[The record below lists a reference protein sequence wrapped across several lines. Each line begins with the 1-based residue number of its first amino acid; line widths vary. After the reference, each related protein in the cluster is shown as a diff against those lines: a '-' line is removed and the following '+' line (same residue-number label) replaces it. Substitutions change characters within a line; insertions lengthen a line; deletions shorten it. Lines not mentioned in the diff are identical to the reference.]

1 MKYLKKYHVYD
12 RFSKENKIF
21 ESLDQKEIHK
31 LCDEYR
37 IRNYIINDDGS
48 IDVEGDVG
56 LARLGLTKLP
66 LKFRN
71 VSGSFF
77 CGDNQLVT
85 LVGAPQSVGGK
96 FVCDGNQLTTLEGAP
111 QSVGDGFYCHN
122 NQLRTL
128 EGAPQSV
135 GGYLY
140 FNNNPV
146 NLIVR
151 DWIKRGDKDELIRY
165 FLDLDVIQDDRVNNG

>member
-1 MKYLKKYHVYD
+1 MKYLREY
-12 RFSKENKIF
+12 KIF
-21 ESLDQKEIHK
+21 ESLDQKDIHK
-31 LCDEYR
+31 LCKKYD
-37 IRNYIINDDGS
+37 IGNYTINDDGS
-48 IDVEGDVG
+48 IDVDGDVG
-56 LARLGLTKLP
+56 LSRLGLTKLP

-71 VSGSFF
+71 VSGH
-77 CGDNQLVT
+77 
-85 LVGAPQSVGGK
+85 

-111 QSVGDGFYCHN
+111 QSVGRGFYCNN
-122 NQLRTL
+122 NQLTTL

-135 GGYLY
+135 GGYFY

-165 FLDLDVIQDDRVNNG
+165 FLDLDVIQDDRLIMDRLKDFHLDIGLEIDIDFDKVKKYYKVIE